1 MSGKREL
8 RRSYTSA
15 APPYMP
21 TPASASS
28 RIKVTRETSLERT
41 QPKKV
46 VWKASQV
53 EPVVGTKFQK
63 TFETMELR
71 NVIEITGILKRVYN
85 NTDLYVLLYE
95 TQHQP
100 QNGFDIHDSDTEQLL
115 TAGIDGAILSD
126 MNDIPSN
133 ITLPIKWTADGWQV
147 RFKCKDLKLMEPL
160 KDPEEKFGY
169 KVDAWVRIQARTYT
183 WHGWRGNDAGVKFYV
198 THIDTDNKPRPL

>member
-8 RRSYTSA
+8 RRAVVPSV
-15 APPYMP
+15 
-21 TPASASS
+21 PAWASTAS
-28 RIKVTRETSLERT
+28 RIKVTRETSLDRAP
-41 QPKKV
+41 PKKEV
-46 VWKASQV
+46 LKASQV
-53 EPVVGTKFQK
+53 DPVVGTKFQK

-115 TAGIDGAILSD
+115 TAGIDGAILGE

-183 WHGWRGNDAGVKFYV
+183 WHGWRGNDAGINFYV
-198 THIDTDNKPRPL
+198 THIDTGDEPRPL